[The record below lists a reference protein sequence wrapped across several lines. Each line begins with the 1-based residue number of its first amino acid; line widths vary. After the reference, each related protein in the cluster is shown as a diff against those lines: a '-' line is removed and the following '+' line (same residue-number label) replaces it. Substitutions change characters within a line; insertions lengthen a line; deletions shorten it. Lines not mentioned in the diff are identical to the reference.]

1 MKRAARSFYPL
12 LDLTLPE
19 LPPRSRL
26 CHLAPIG
33 VRTPEVENLTSFTM
47 RLAAAHL
54 VETGVLFTREISSC
68 LNYPPRLKSESE
80 SLAYTFFQIQHTQT
94 VNGIGPAVAHW
105 VGALESLNSQ
115 SELHL

>member
-12 LDLTLPE
+12 WDMTQPE

-33 VRTPEVENLTSFTM
+33 VRTPDVENLTSFTM

-54 VETGVLFTREISSC
+54 VETGVLLHERSPHVSHH
-68 LNYPPRLKSESE
+68 PPRLKSESE
-80 SLAYTFFQIQHTQT
+80 SLAFAFFKSNI
-94 VNGIGPAVAHW
+94 PKR
-105 VGALESLNSQ
+105 
-115 SELHL
+115 

>member
-1 MKRAARSFYPL
+1 MNSAARSFYPL
-12 LDLTLPE
+12 LDMTQSE
-19 LPPRSRL
+19 MPPRSRL

-33 VRTPEVENLTSFTM
+33 VRTPDVENLTSFTM

-80 SLAYTFFQIQHTQT
+80 PLAYAFYQLARWNH
-94 VNGIGPAVAHW
+94 
-105 VGALESLNSQ
+105 
-115 SELHL
+115 